1 MLRATPVDMLFTHC
15 AQEDAYVFC
24 LQLLNILHTFPHFLH
39 MLFSEYKQS
48 STPFPHFHRLY
59 YDYDYLFII

>member
-39 MLFSEYKQS
+39 MLFSEYK
-48 STPFPHFHRLY
+48 
-59 YDYDYLFII
+59 